1 MGIRERGL
9 CLLLEVIMVA
19 WMCLWVPPAN
29 ASPMEE
35 ATFSET
41 IEDWAEGYFNTAL
54 EHNRTAGGA
63 LLVTSEDRL
72 LFARGYGIA
81 DVSTGGLINA
91 DTVLPIGQLGMI
103 FVNTKLNDMIEDG
116 LISLDAPASAFLS
129 RIKLPDT
136 AEVSVQEIIRHEK
149 LYPGQIRGSF
159 VTPGYV
165 SKKSSSGYVKSR
177 MRLQSARAPDLAHFS
192 TSLNPVLLGLLVEDL
207 SGHAVREA
215 ILDAADEHYG
225 LTPIINDGRT
235 VMPKDRLAHHRI
247 SRSGEI
253 TSEETLQSAPG
264 FTPANGTYLSL
275 SDMANLSR
283 RLLAPGRLPSDL
295 SLLGFQKRRYTDRKT
310 FDTSD
315 YYVFLS
321 KVQTVTNALYL
332 LPSEGLAFFV
342 VLTGV
347 PAAIDLPL
355 ISSTA
360 PTSIATVEAA
370 DVMEHLMMDFFTPTG
385 RGDDLI
391 TEHDLNQFA
400 GTYVNFER
408 ASFKPDVLFG
418 GTLNIQRVT
427 TAPPQGLMINNEG
440 PYFPVGPGMFT
451 DALGGDVVRFGRL
464 APGAPLSLIN
474 GTTANSRL
482 ENARSLYLVGLIAS
496 LLTLCSLSLLIAP
509 LWVGRS
515 RFETVAKWTGFSASL
530 TMAITVAAPI
540 LGYMV
545 AYPPAYVAH
554 PAIDAWTILASVAC
568 GLTALTILFALISWT
583 RGYWAMDGRGAYR
596 RKIYTIGAMGLAGW
610 VLLFY
615 AGDLLN
621 F

>member
-9 CLLLEVIMVA
+9 CLLLELIVVS
-19 WMCLWVPPAN
+19 WMCLWAQPA
-29 ASPMEE
+29 E
-35 ATFSET
+35 ALSLDEADFSET
-41 IEDWAEGYFNTAL
+41 VEVWAERYFETAL
-54 EHNRTAGGA
+54 KHHRTAGGA
-63 LLVTSEDRL
+63 LLIATDDKL
-72 LFARGYGIA
+72 LFARGYGVA

-91 DTVLPIGQLGMI
+91 DTALPIGQLGMV

-136 AEVSVQEIIRHEK
+136 AEVTVQEIIRHEK
-149 LYPGQIRGSF
+149 LYPGQIRGSL
-159 VTPGYV
+159 VAKGY
-165 SKKSSSGYVKSR
+165 SGKKSSSGYVKSR

-207 SGHAVREA
+207 SGHPVREA

-225 LTPIINDGRT
+225 LLPIINDGT
-235 VMPKDRLAHHRI
+235 TAMPKDRLAHHRI
-247 SRSGEI
+247 SRGGQI
-253 TSEETLQSAPG
+253 TLEETLQSAPG

-275 SDMANLSR
+275 SDLAKLSS
-283 RLLAPGRLPSDL
+283 RLLGPRRPQTDL
-295 SLLGFQKRRYTDRKT
+295 SLLGFQKRHYTDAKT
-310 FDTSD
+310 FNRYD

-321 KVQTVTNALYL
+321 TVQTVTNALYI
-332 LPSEGLAFFV
+332 LPEEGLAIFV
-342 VLTGV
+342 TLTGA
-347 PAAIDLPL
+347 PAEFNMPL
-355 ISSTA
+355 ISSTTA
-360 PTSIATVEAA
+360 PSIATIEAA
-370 DVMEHLMMDFFTPTG
+370 DVTERLMMDFFTPTG

-408 ASFKPDVLFG
+408 TSFKPDVLFG
-418 GTLNIQRVT
+418 SAINIQRVT
-427 TAPPQGLMINNEG
+427 AAPPRGLMINNEG
-440 PYFPVGPGMFT
+440 PYHPVGPGIFI
-451 DALGGDVVRFGRL
+451 DALGGDVVRFGRT
-464 APGAPLSLIN
+464 APGAPLSLVN

-496 LLTLCSLSLLIAP
+496 LLTLCSLTLLIAP

-515 RFETVAKWTGFSASL
+515 RFETMAKWTGFSASL
-530 TMAITVAAPI
+530 TMAATIAAPI
-540 LGYMV
+540 VGYMV

-554 PAIDAWTILASVAC
+554 PAIDAWTVLAGLAC
-568 GLTALTILFALISWT
+568 GLAGLTVLFALISWT
-583 RGYWAMDGRGAYR
+583 RGYWAMDGRGSYR

-615 AGDLLN
+615 VGDLLN